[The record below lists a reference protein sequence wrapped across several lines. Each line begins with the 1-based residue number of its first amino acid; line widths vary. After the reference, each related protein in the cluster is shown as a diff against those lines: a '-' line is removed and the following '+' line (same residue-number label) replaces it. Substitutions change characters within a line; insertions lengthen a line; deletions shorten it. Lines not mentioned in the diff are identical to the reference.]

1 MRIAELFTSLQGE
14 GLLAGTESVF
24 VRASGCNLRCAW
36 CDTPYTSWH
45 PEGEEW
51 SVARILGAVTAA
63 GVGHVVL
70 TGGEPLLFADAPE
83 LVARCR
89 AAGLHVTVETAGTV
103 IPPTLPAERWAD
115 LVSISPKLVSS
126 APPAARHPTWHRRHQ
141 ETRRADD
148 VLLRL
153 LDGGPWQL
161 KFVIGAEADIA
172 ESLAWLADLERARGA
187 PLDRTRVFLMPEG
200 VDVDTLER
208 IGAWLRPAAAAAGLA
223 YGPRHHVAWFGH
235 RRGT

>member
-14 GLLAGTESVF
+14 GLLAGTPSVF
-24 VRASGCNLRCAW
+24 VRATGCNLRCAW

-51 SVARILGAVTAA
+51 SVARIVGAVIATGAR
-63 GVGHVVL
+63 HVVL

-83 LVARCR
+83 IVARCR

-103 IPPTLPAERWAD
+103 IPPGLPPGGWAD
-115 LVSISPKLVSS
+115 LVSISPKLTSS
-126 APPAARHPTWHRRHQ
+126 APAAADHPAWHRRHQ
-141 ETRRADD
+141 SARRADD

-153 LDGGPWQL
+153 LAGGPWQL
-161 KFVIGAEADIA
+161 KFVVGAEADIA
-172 ESLAWLADLERARGA
+172 EALAWLADLERAHGE
-187 PLDRTRVFLMPEG
+187 PLDRSRVFLMPEG
-200 VDVDTLER
+200 IDVVTLER